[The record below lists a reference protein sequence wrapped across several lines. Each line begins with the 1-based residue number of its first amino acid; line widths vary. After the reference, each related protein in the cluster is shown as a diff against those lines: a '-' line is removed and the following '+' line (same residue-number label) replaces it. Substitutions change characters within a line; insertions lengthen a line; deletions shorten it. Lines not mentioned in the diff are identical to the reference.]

1 MPVGMICFLLCT
13 IVLPLICALTMRV
26 ICNGVR
32 ACYSFPEEN
41 DEFERR
47 KKAASNFKKAASI
60 MLGLPSILV
69 LVMTLV
75 FWIGG
80 SSRGNSLYG
89 LVLFFGSVGL
99 LISFFASF
107 YGYGY
112 LFLAKDDHTAGL
124 ILALPFFP
132 IVFSVVL
139 GFVVGG
145 PSVGEGVL
153 SALSAYIV
161 GWIVMRILL
170 AHKRKNW

>member
-13 IVLPLICALTMRV
+13 IVLPLICVVAMV
-26 ICNGVR
+26 KVCMGVR
-32 ACYSFPEEN
+32 ACYSFPEDN
-41 DEFERR
+41 DEFERG
-47 KKAASNFKKAASI
+47 KKAAFGFKVAAVM
-60 MLGLPSILV
+60 MLGLPSILTLILI
-69 LVMTLV
+69 LVV
-75 FWIGG
+75 WIGG
-80 SSRGNSLYG
+80 SLKGNSLYG
-89 LVLFFGSVGL
+89 LILLFGSVGL

-107 YGYGY
+107 YGYSY
-112 LFLAKDDHTAGL
+112 LFLAKEDRTAGL